1 MDSDCFLVTI
11 VIAML
16 HSTQKLGL
24 FPDLK
29 VKPQHG
35 AVFQSLSITQH
46 GLSPDAKVC
55 APADNRDW
63 VVTLAN
69 LR

>member
-16 HSTQKLGL
+16 HSSQKLGL

-35 AVFQSLSITQH
+35 AVFQSLSITQY

-55 APADNRDW
+55 TPADNRDW
-63 VVTLAN
+63 LVTLAN
-69 LR
+69 LQ